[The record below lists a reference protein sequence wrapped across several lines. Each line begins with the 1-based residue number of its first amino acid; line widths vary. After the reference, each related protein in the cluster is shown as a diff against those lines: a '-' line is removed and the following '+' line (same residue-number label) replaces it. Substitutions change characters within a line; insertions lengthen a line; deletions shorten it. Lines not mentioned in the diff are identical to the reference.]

1 MANQASLL
9 LNHIVSVLQAHPLVN
24 TVVFKDDNVLDV
36 EKENIYPL
44 VSLNLL
50 SSPRPQQD
58 LREYRIEFTVLN
70 QRDDLKIATPSK
82 LMLDT
87 NYIDN
92 IGITDTIANDF
103 IQEILKTHNDLDIN
117 VVEDSISDFTPVRKG
132 ERNCL
137 DGCRFECTF
146 SMHQNAV

>member
-1 MANQASLL
+1 
-9 LNHIVSVLQAHPLVN
+9 
-24 TVVFKDDNVLDV
+24 
-36 EKENIYPL
+36 
-44 VSLNLL
+44 
-50 SSPRPQQD
+50 
-58 LREYRIEFTVLN
+58 
-70 QRDDLKIATPSK
+70 
-82 LMLDT
+82 MLDT

-92 IGITDTIANDF
+92 VGITDTIANDF

-137 DGCRFECTF
+137 DGWRFECTF